1 MRHGIAPV
9 LLFSKKFYH
18 RQKIESIKEAAYTA
32 SLSFTFLR
40 FLYPALSALP
50 SVLYEAGLSA
60 HPIIDSFE

>member
-1 MRHGIAPV
+1 MRHGITPV

-18 RQKIESIKEAAYTA
+18 RQKKESIKEAACAT

-40 FLYPALSALP
+40 FLFPALSALP

>member
-18 RQKIESIKEAAYTA
+18 RPKIESIKEAACAA

-50 SVLYEAGLSA
+50 SVLCEAGLSA

>member
-18 RQKIESIKEAAYTA
+18 RQKKESIKEAACAA

-40 FLYPALSALP
+40 FLYPALSTLP

-60 HPIIDSFE
+60 HPIIGSFE